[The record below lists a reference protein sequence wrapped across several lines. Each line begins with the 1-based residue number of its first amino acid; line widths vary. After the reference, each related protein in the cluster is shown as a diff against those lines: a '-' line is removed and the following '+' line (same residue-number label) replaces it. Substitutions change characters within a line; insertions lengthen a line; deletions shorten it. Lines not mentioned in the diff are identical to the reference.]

1 MLHLLFPCD
10 VTGVVLAPGSDTV
23 PQLAVHRFDQP
34 AHQLQTAVE
43 HDWSTDLYNF
53 SNIPCTDRFILN
65 DDGQIAILATVIHF
79 LLQAPRFT
87 GIAWTRRDWWR
98 GQRFGGYL

>member
-10 VTGVVLAPGSDTV
+10 VTGVVVAPGSDTV
-23 PQLAVHRFDQP
+23 PQLSVHRFDQP
-34 AHQLQTAVE
+34 THQLQATVK
-43 HDWSTDLYNF
+43 HDRSTDLHNF

-79 LLQAPRFT
+79 LLQVHRHCLDPPGLVARAT
-87 GIAWTRRDWWR
+87 
-98 GQRFGGYL
+98 L